1 MGIVAWGSVL
11 RLQPATRSRLGQGD
25 ERNKWQPSM
34 SNVVQAFPLP

>member
-11 RLQPATRSRLGQGD
+11 RLQPAALPSLGQGD

-34 SNVVQAFPLP
+34 SDFIQALPLP